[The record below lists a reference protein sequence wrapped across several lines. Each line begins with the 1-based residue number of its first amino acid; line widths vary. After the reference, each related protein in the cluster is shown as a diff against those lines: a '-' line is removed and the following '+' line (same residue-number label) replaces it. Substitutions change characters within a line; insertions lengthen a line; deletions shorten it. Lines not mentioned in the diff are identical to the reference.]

1 MTLRRTFAFLVAC
14 LIAFALGAASMALY
28 ATAHRPVFDSALGCV
43 DTVVTE
49 AHDPTGDAMV
59 DGGSITFHDIIDAK
73 DEVTG
78 VYIPPGDYAVASAG
92 DRARVCLISIHT
104 KDDRCDPDKDTR
116 GRLFLVYD
124 LAKNDAEV
132 YSNGEHGC
140 GGA

>member
-1 MTLRRTFAFLVAC
+1 MSLRRSLAVVGIFV
-14 LIAFALGAASMALY
+14 IAFALGSASMVLY
-28 ATAHRPVFDSALGCV
+28 AKVHRPAIDSALGCV

-59 DGGSITFHDIIDAK
+59 DGGSITFHDSIDPK
-73 DEVTG
+73 DEVSG
-78 VYIPPGDYAVASAG
+78 VYVPPGDYAVASAG
-92 DRARVCLISIHT
+92 DRARVCLISVPT

-124 LAKNDAEV
+124 LAKNEAEV
-132 YSNGEHGC
+132 YSNAEHGC